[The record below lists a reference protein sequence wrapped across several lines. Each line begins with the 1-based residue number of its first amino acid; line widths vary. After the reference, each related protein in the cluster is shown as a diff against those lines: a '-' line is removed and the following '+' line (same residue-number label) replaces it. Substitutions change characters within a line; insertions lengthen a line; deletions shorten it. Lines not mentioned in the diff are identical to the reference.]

1 MIEQRFFRVS
11 GLERSCHERKI
22 GSFYGGEKWRRCAFK
37 VLLYVALVLVIITM
51 FSHNAII
58 YLLAIA
64 SLVYSYF
71 RMMSRNVSKRYYE
84 NQQYLRMT
92 DKVRDKFRGASAK
105 AKYQKSKAVY
115 EREQKRSTRSTIV
128 RPASRRSA
136 CQRARAKITITCPK
150 CKMEFVKRT

>member
-1 MIEQRFFRVS
+1 MREKLARFMVGRNGADALSKF
-11 GLERSCHERKI
+11 
-22 GSFYGGEKWRRCAFK
+22 F
-37 VLLYVALVLVIITM
+37 LYVALVLVIITM

-92 DKVRDKFRGASAK
+92 DKIRDKFRGAFCQGCIKIAMLSM
-105 AKYQKSKAVY
+105 
-115 EREQKRSTRSTIV
+115 RESRKRSTRSTIV

-136 CQRARAKITITCPK
+136 CQRARA
-150 CKMEFVKRT
+150 RS

>member
-1 MIEQRFFRVS
+1 MREKLARFMVGRNGADALSKF
-11 GLERSCHERKI
+11 
-22 GSFYGGEKWRRCAFK
+22 F
-37 VLLYVALVLVIITM
+37 LYVALVLVIITM

-92 DKVRDKFRGASAK
+92 DKIRDKFRGASAK

-115 EREQKRSTRSTIV
+115 ERAEKDLQDLLLSVLQAEDPRAK
-128 RPASRRSA
+128 A
-136 CQRARAKITITCPK
+136 RARS
-150 CKMEFVKRT
+150 